1 MTRRI
6 RATRGMYM
14 NDRFKEPLVVVVTKL
29 DVWQNLLP
37 SNEFRKDPVS
47 TAYYEG
53 TVYSYLRVDRVKA
66 VSERLRSLL
75 MKRTPDFVSSAE
87 SFAEEVIYIP
97 VSATGV
103 SPEIDPT
110 TGRSGFRVKNINPI
124 WVDVPMLYALSRL
137 TNGVVP
143 AHSADV
149 GTAIDRRRE

>member
-1 MTRRI
+1 M
-6 RATRGMYM
+6 
-14 NDRFKEPLVVVVTKL
+14 
-29 DVWQNLLP
+29 
-37 SNEFRKDPVS
+37 
-47 TAYYEG
+47 
-53 TVYSYLRVDRVKA
+53 
-66 VSERLRSLL
+66 
-75 MKRTPDFVSSAE
+75 
-87 SFAEEVIYIP
+87 IYIP